1 MTDTPSIGS
10 LSQTNTTAS
19 PQIQVTDRKAN
30 ILVVDDSRTNRSLLA
45 KRLEQQGHSVVQAEN
60 GRAALDLMTTQPF
73 DLVLLDVVMPELDG
87 YEVLAK
93 LREDQSLREIP
104 VIMISAVDEIDSV
117 VKCIEL
123 GAEDYLP
130 KPFDPV
136 LLRARINACLEKKYL
151 RDQEVHYLQ
160 QVNRVTA
167 AAAAVEAGTFEP
179 ASLEDVATRADAL
192 GGLAR
197 MFQRMAQ
204 EVQARENRL
213 KQQLEALTIKIDENK
228 KAAQVAEITDSEY
241 FQHLQREVCRLR
253 SRPRGDTNQ

>member
-1 MTDTPSIGS
+1 MTDTPLTGPSN
-10 LSQTNTTAS
+10 QTNTTAS
-19 PQIQVTDRKAN
+19 WQTQAADRKAN

-45 KRLEQQGHSVVQAEN
+45 RRLEQQGHSVAQAEN
-60 GRAALDLMTTQPF
+60 GREALDQMAARPF

-93 LREDQSLREIP
+93 LRENSSLREIP

-136 LLRARINACLEKKYL
+136 ILRARINACLEKKYL

-160 QVNRVTA
+160 QVSRVTA
-167 AAAAVEAGTFEP
+167 AAAAVEAGAFEP
-179 ASLEDVATRADAL
+179 ASLDDVAARTDAL

-197 MFQRMAQ
+197 MFQRMAH
-204 EVQARENRL
+204 EVQAREERL

-241 FQHLQREVCRLR
+241 FQHLQREAGRLR
-253 SRPRGDTNQ
+253 SRSRGDANP